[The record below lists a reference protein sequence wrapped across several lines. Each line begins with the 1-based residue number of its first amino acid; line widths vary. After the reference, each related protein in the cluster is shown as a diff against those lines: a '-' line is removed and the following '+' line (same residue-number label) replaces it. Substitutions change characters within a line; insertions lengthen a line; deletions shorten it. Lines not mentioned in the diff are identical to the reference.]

1 MRATPPSTARDG
13 APSVGYDTPSPPRI
27 VVLAATNRPDA
38 LDPAVRRPGRF
49 DREVEVGIPTGLGRE
64 DILSKMLAP
73 LPHALSRADIQSIS
87 AKAHGFVGADLRALC
102 QEAGMVS
109 LRRSLPRQTGS
120 GNRDGASTAI
130 TSTTT
135 SASTVSAA
143 NITLD
148 DLHLALGRITPSAMR
163 EVAVEVPSVRWSDIG
178 GQEDVKQRLREAV
191 EWPLQRP
198 EVFEIMGIRPPK
210 GVLLYG
216 PPGCS
221 KTLMAKAVAT
231 ESGMN
236 FIAVKGPEL
245 FNKWVG
251 ESERAVAEIFRKA
264 RAAAPAVVFFDE
276 IDALASQRGSEGDS
290 GGVADRVLSQL
301 LTELDGVR
309 PLKQVVVL
317 AATNRPDLIDAALTR
332 PGRIDRR
339 LYVSPPDAAARV
351 EILRIH
357 SKSTPLAADVNLS
370 AIAAQCAGLSGA
382 EIAAVCRES
391 ALHAIEEDANAQK
404 VFERHFLLALEDVE
418 PQITPAML
426 AFFESFG

>member
-1 MRATPPSTARDG
+1 
-13 APSVGYDTPSPPRI
+13 
-27 VVLAATNRPDA
+27 
-38 LDPAVRRPGRF
+38 
-49 DREVEVGIPTGLGRE
+49 
-64 DILSKMLAP
+64 
-73 LPHALSRADIQSIS
+73 
-87 AKAHGFVGADLRALC
+87 
-102 QEAGMVS
+102 
-109 LRRSLPRQTGS
+109 
-120 GNRDGASTAI
+120 
-130 TSTTT
+130 
-135 SASTVSAA
+135 
-143 NITLD
+143 
-148 DLHLALGRITPSAMR
+148 
-163 EVAVEVPSVRWSDIG
+163 
-178 GQEDVKQRLREAV
+178 
-191 EWPLQRP
+191 
-198 EVFEIMGIRPPK
+198 
-210 GVLLYG
+210 
-216 PPGCS
+216 
-221 KTLMAKAVAT
+221 
-231 ESGMN
+231 MN